1 MAEES
6 HIGDY
11 RIIRALSTSATSY
24 LCVDSSG
31 RQVVLKQL
39 ESDCLLRGRL
49 HPSIRDRLL
58 RVRELAMKEVA
69 TLHSVERINGSDAW
83 LVWDFVDGR
92 TLEDLLADP
101 EFSAHRR
108 AQLARDV
115 LRCVEALHA
124 RGIVHGAIHGQ
135 NIVVDA
141 NDQIH
146 LTHISP
152 LLYTDPAVDRAA
164 VLELTKSNYASDI
177 SAAESVAESIE
188 SEDAGER
195 RVRRRALLGALA
207 AAVGGTCI
215 SVLTYQFVA
224 RHSSQQPPPK
234 LGRLDDNVVRR

>member
-1 MAEES
+1 MADEA

-11 RIIRALSTSATSY
+11 RIIRALNPSATSY
-24 LCVDSSG
+24 LCIDSSG
-31 RQVVLKQL
+31 RQVVLKRL

-69 TLHSVERINGSDAW
+69 TLHSVERISGSDAW

-92 TLEDLLADP
+92 TLDEQMADP
-101 EFSAHRR
+101 QISAHRR
-108 AQLARDV
+108 TQLARDV

-124 RGIVHGAIHGQ
+124 RGIVHGAIHGR
-135 NIVVDA
+135 NIIVDA

-164 VLELTKSNYASDI
+164 VVELLKAERPRQISQRESTASGDI
-177 SAAESVAESIE
+177 
-188 SEDAGER
+188 GER

-207 AAVGGTCI
+207 AAVGGVCI
-215 SVLTYQFVA
+215 SVLTYQLVA
-224 RHSSQQPPPK
+224 HHGPQQSPPK
-234 LGRLDDNVVRR
+234 LGRLDDSVVRR